1 MSLWSELFSDRF
13 AAPPLG
19 PCSNSL
25 DIGRRYGLQEGLR
38 HITPIPNALFV
49 GMTRAHRI
57 AAIVE
62 DQTHEDG
69 RGTARVTASPNRR
82 DNATLAVQ
90 RLSHHFIEMPTTEGF
105 RSGFTQVLDNEGP
118 EFVTNRRI
126 DSLLIVGPRSAR
138 RSSTSRELKVNR
150 K

>member
-19 PCSNSL
+19 PCDKSL

-38 HITPIPNALFV
+38 HIIPIPNALFV
-49 GMTRAHRI
+49 GMARAHWI
-57 AAIVE
+57 VAMVE

-69 RGTARVTASPNRR
+69 GGTARVTANPNRR

-90 RLSHHFIEMPTTEGF
+90 RLRQSFH
-105 RSGFTQVLDNEGP
+105 RDAN
-118 EFVTNRRI
+118 
-126 DSLLIVGPRSAR
+126 D
-138 RSSTSRELKVNR
+138 
-150 K
+150 

>member
-19 PCSNSL
+19 PCDKGL

-38 HITPIPNALFV
+38 HIIPIPNALFV
-49 GMTRAHRI
+49 GMARAHWI
-57 AAIVE
+57 AAMVE

-69 RGTARVTASPNRR
+69 GRTARVTANPNRR

-90 RLSHHFIEMPTTEGF
+90 RLRPSFH
-105 RSGFTQVLDNEGP
+105 RDAN
-118 EFVTNRRI
+118 
-126 DSLLIVGPRSAR
+126 D
-138 RSSTSRELKVNR
+138 
-150 K
+150 